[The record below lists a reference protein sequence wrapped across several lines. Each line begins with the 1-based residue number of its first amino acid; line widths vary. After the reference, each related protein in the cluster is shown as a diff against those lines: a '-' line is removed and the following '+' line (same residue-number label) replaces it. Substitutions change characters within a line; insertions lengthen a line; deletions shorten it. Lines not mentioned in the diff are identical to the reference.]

1 MFTYLCIRVLLFI
14 LLALWTS
21 SMPCFCLF
29 LSLSLYS
36 LFFVSVSFLSLSLY
50 FIFFVSVSFLSLSLY
65 STCIFNVSVF
75 LSIYFTLCTYNI
87 LFYTPSSCVAV
98 LLSNTI
104 FSFKCASATFQIL
117 CKIISCN
124 FYFRLFQHF
133 LLKIFSREKMAA

>member
-50 FIFFVSVSFLSLSLY
+50 SIFFVSVSFLSLSLY
-65 STCIFNVSVF
+65 SIFNVSVF